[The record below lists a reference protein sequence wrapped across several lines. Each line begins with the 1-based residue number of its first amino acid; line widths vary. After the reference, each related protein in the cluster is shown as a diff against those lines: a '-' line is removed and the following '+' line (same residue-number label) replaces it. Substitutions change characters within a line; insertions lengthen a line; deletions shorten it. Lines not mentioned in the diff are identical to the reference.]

1 MIARTLKLLASTAAL
16 AAILA
21 LAAVPSAEAVTASK
35 GKKRVAAPAA
45 VAAKAVPRRAASVR
59 HRGTQLVP
67 AGPLYH
73 AREYLGDDPDPRIR
87 FELMRDISGRYGGDE

>member
-21 LAAVPSAEAVTASK
+21 LAAVPSAEAATASK

-45 VAAKAVPRRAASVR
+45 VAAKAVPRRAAS
-59 HRGTQLVP
+59 LVP